1 MIKLMII
8 SHTFARPLLWKRWKM
23 MADMFAD
30 MDITLIAPEQWI
42 DGKNKNYT
50 FGKEMHSSG
59 STYESERFHVHLI
72 DMVTKGP
79 FGWISKKL
87 IREIKDIKPDYI
99 YHIGTH
105 LPDSL
110 LVVILIKH
118 FFSRK
123 SKVLVFSMRGPQHNI
138 TKPTCRNLK
147 TKMNYAYRQLKLN
160 IVKRNATAVFC
171 HYPDAKDLFLKEGF
185 KEPIYIQTQVG
196 VDTTVYKPMESERVQ
211 IREKYNLGDAFV
223 FGSAIRLSADKG
235 VFEIL
240 EALPPDGNYKFL
252 LMGAGSDEDEHKI
265 QNTIEKRGLSDK
277 VVLTGFISNDEM
289 YKYWNAVD
297 CAIHVPRTTD
307 NWVETFSLALVQAM
321 ATQICVIGNDSGS
334 VPYQIGSDGIVVPE
348 GDITSLRNA
357 MIRVMNDN
365 LFREQ
370 VAKKMRNRA
379 ENCFDIAH
387 LTRCLYLVIK
397 DLECGIVDSDH
408 FDMTK
413 M

>member
-8 SHTFARPLLWKRWKM
+8 SHTFARPFLWKRWKM
-23 MADMFAD
+23 MADMFSD
-30 MDITLIAPEQWI
+30 MDITLIAPEQWV

-59 STYESERFHVHLI
+59 SEYESERFHVHLI

-87 IREIKDIKPDYI
+87 IGEIKTLKPDYV

-105 LPDSL
+105 LQDSL
-110 LVVILIKH
+110 LEVILIKH
-118 FFSRK
+118 IFSRE
-123 SKVLVFSMRGPQHNI
+123 SKVLLFSMRGPQHNI

-147 TKMNYAYRQLKLN
+147 TKMNYVYRQFKLN

-171 HYPDAKDLFLKEGF
+171 HYPDAKALFLKEGF
-185 KEPIYIQTQVG
+185 REPIYIQTQVG
-196 VDTTVYKPMESERVQ
+196 VDTTVHKPMESERVR

-223 FGSAIRLSADKG
+223 FGSAIRLGADKG

-240 EALPPDGNYKFL
+240 EALPPDGNYKYL

-265 QNTIEKRGLSDK
+265 KSTIEKKGISDK
-277 VVLTGFISNDEM
+277 VVLTGLINNEEM

-334 VPYQIGSDGIVVPE
+334 VPYQIGLDGIVIPE

-370 VAKKMRNRA
+370 VAKKMRSRA
-379 ENCFDIAH
+379 EDCFDIVH
-387 LTRCLYLVIK
+387 LTRCLYLIIK
-397 DLECGIVDSDH
+397 DLECGIIDSNH

>member
-1 MIKLMII
+1 M
-8 SHTFARPLLWKRWKM
+8 
-23 MADMFAD
+23 
-30 MDITLIAPEQWI
+30 
-42 DGKNKNYT
+42 
-50 FGKEMHSSG
+50 
-59 STYESERFHVHLI
+59 
-72 DMVTKGP
+72 
-79 FGWISKKL
+79 
-87 IREIKDIKPDYI
+87 
-99 YHIGTH
+99 
-105 LPDSL
+105 
-110 LVVILIKH
+110 
-118 FFSRK
+118 
-123 SKVLVFSMRGPQHNI
+123 
-138 TKPTCRNLK
+138 
-147 TKMNYAYRQLKLN
+147 
-160 IVKRNATAVFC
+160 
-171 HYPDAKDLFLKEGF
+171 
-185 KEPIYIQTQVG
+185 
-196 VDTTVYKPMESERVQ
+196 DTTVYKPMESERVQ